1 MDELKNDLAL
11 ALVLQNAMEC
21 FSKDKELIKAYSMI
35 NPELLKA

>member
-11 ALVLQNAMEC
+11 VLVLQNAMEC
-21 FSKDKELIKAYSMI
+21 FSKDKELIKAYSMT